1 MSTSRTLAELSEES
15 GIPARTV
22 RFYIARGL
30 LEGPAK
36 AGRAAVYSAEHLERL
51 QKIKEL
57 QAKGRMLAEIAF
69 ELDGGPAPEQTA
81 ASPWWQH
88 VIEDDVQVW
97 VRGDVSPW
105 RMKQIRA
112 AVDHFASRLREPESG
127 KARRNRK

>member
-1 MSTSRTLAELSEES
+1 
-15 GIPARTV
+15 
-22 RFYIARGL
+22 
-30 LEGPAK
+30 
-36 AGRAAVYSAEHLERL
+36 
-51 QKIKEL
+51 
-57 QAKGRMLAEIAF
+57 MLAEIAF

-97 VRGDVSPW
+97 VRGDVRPW

>member
-15 GIPARTV
+15 GIPARTL

-81 ASPWWQH
+81 SPWWQH
-88 VIEDDVQVW
+88 VIEDDVQ
-97 VRGDVSPW
+97 
-105 RMKQIRA
+105 
-112 AVDHFASRLREPESG
+112 
-127 KARRNRK
+127 